1 MLETKWD
8 FTAIGVIASVVV
20 SNRIACVVPS
30 GAGVGTG
37 SSDGVMDGGG
47 DTVAGAGGGAQPSK
61 LI

>member
-1 MLETKWD
+1 M
-8 FTAIGVIASVVV
+8 GVIASVVLF
-20 SNRIACVVPS
+20 NRIACVVPS

-61 LI
+61 LS